1 MTQKKKL
8 SLKKKILIL
17 KKFQYI
23 FIKKIGFIML
33 RFLNPHVNFICII
46 EIVSLFQ
53 KLNRNSFFFKIHP
66 YFPIWFSLKSNY
78 TMDN

>member
-1 MTQKKKL
+1 MTKKKQL
-8 SLKKKILIL
+8 SLKKKNLIL

-46 EIVSLFQ
+46 EIMSLFQ
-53 KLNRNSFFFKIHP
+53 KFNRNSFF
-66 YFPIWFSLKSNY
+66 
-78 TMDN
+78 